1 MGGVV
6 FLEFVRD
13 KIENLNLELTITLK
27 QFSLKLRIR
36 QNQISSGC
44 RGCGLIICSTIHC
57 TLTAVTQ
64 DLSGCACDLVVD
76 KDDGKIF
83 IATTE
88 YNDVKNK
95 VKNDIQLI
103 LIMPRNTKSNP

>member
-36 QNQISSGC
+36 HIYINLV
-44 RGCGLIICSTIHC
+44 RGPKWLI
-57 TLTAVTQ
+57 
-64 DLSGCACDLVVD
+64 VVP
-76 KDDGKIF
+76 K
-83 IATTE
+83 ATRRL
-88 YNDVKNK
+88 KK
-95 VKNDIQLI
+95 
-103 LIMPRNTKSNP
+103 